1 MKLEL
6 DPHILG
12 AKPANDG
19 PYSLDAGVI
28 ARVSEQYGCIANHSD
43 LPADLQERYNS
54 FSSTLGSREAVEC
67 SLVNQAAGA
76 YPGFSCGH
84 VIRIPNF
91 GTINLAKL
99 TVTHEDFKDGTNIP
113 EKTTIRLTML
123 DLELGCA
130 ISAAWESERGRRT
143 GTRIHNRRVSL
154 SRWDTTRLRES
165 PFRSNACAMEMGHT
179 GPVRNCLVACAD
191 QRHAPGWHSGGV
203 CLRNA
208 SFPARISWN
217 KVSEKP
223 NLESSGFKMQIQVG
237 QRDSNFSK
245 QSPCYSAACTPS
257 AFDCLLGFS
266 RAKLTRNRFSENW
279 PLRRLLSLT

>member
-1 MKLEL
+1 MSDTNGRTHTYHAEATILDGFLRLPIERQLKPLGMVSLAEEGGYRTERVEDFHLEGVLSYRSAYTQVAGNHDVKPGHGWATLTTVVVDDLNVLEVLTADRVVGQIITDYPLEGYVPAVSFLGTRFDNLRIAGHPVKLEL

-130 ISAAWESERGRRT
+130 IS
-143 GTRIHNRRVSL
+143 
-154 SRWDTTRLRES
+154 
-165 PFRSNACAMEMGHT
+165 
-179 GPVRNCLVACAD
+179 
-191 QRHAPGWHSGGV
+191 GGV
-203 CLRNA
+203 
-208 SFPARISWN
+208 
-217 KVSEKP
+217 
-223 NLESSGFKMQIQVG
+223 GVG
-237 QRDSNFSK
+237 TGSTNGHSY
-245 QSPCYSAACTPS
+245 P
-257 AFDCLLGFS
+257 
-266 RAKLTRNRFSENW
+266 
-279 PLRRLLSLT
+279 